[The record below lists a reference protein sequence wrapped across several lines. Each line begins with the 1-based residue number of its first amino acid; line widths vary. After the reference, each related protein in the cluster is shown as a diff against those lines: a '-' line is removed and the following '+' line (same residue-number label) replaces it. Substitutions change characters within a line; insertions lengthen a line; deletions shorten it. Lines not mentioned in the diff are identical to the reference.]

1 MSECE
6 HKNRRVAGC
15 STTAVT
21 LYCPDC
27 RAMWVKRLAD
37 NQTKTVQIAAGGDGS
52 LYALTESGDIYLGT
66 MTGGESYWQKL
77 SPIKD
82 DK

>member
-1 MSECE
+1 
-6 HKNRRVAGC
+6 
-15 STTAVT
+15 
-21 LYCPDC
+21 
-27 RAMWVKRLAD
+27 MWVKRLAD